1 MKIEVTQYE
10 DEPQYRQK
18 VVIEIKDDADIHDM
32 HDTLARLCV
41 ALGYDFET
49 VKKKFNV

>member
-10 DEPQYRQK
+10 AEEKYRQK
-18 VVIEIKDDADIHDM
+18 VIMEIQDDADIHDM

-41 ALGYDFET
+41 ALGYSFEV
-49 VKKKFNV
+49 VKEKFNV